1 MGSNCTNRISQKIF
15 EASIIVPVYNVEK
28 YLRECLDSI
37 LNQTFKDFEL
47 ILIDDG
53 SKDKSG
59 EICDEYVKLHS
70 NVTVVH
76 QNNQGQAA
84 TRNNGVKISK
94 SEWIMF
100 VDSDDVIHPDLLHFL
115 YKAAK
120 ETDSGMAVTERVKAK
135 TIPKEFFQQH
145 SFKCSVKNTTH
156 GELEEFYDS
165 KQFFYWAPFPSII
178 KKSVVQKVPFPE
190 GRIYEDN
197 AVGCQLLYYAN
208 TLALVP
214 HCMYFYRENPSGT
227 MNQPLNEKKLDYLW
241 ALEEQIKFY
250 EELHYVKMCKKIT
263 NELIGSTLYYYARC
277 KKENNDKLLEIVIKD
292 LKRFLKQ
299 YKGYIVD
306 NEKSIERKTDRI
318 LKPRIYRV
326 KKILKI
332 Y

>member
-1 MGSNCTNRISQKIF
+1 
-15 EASIIVPVYNVEK
+15 
-28 YLRECLDSI
+28 
-37 LNQTFKDFEL
+37 
-47 ILIDDG
+47 
-53 SKDKSG
+53 
-59 EICDEYVKLHS
+59 
-70 NVTVVH
+70 
-76 QNNQGQAA
+76 
-84 TRNNGVKISK
+84 
-94 SEWIMF
+94 MF
-100 VDSDDVIHPDLLHFL
+100 VDSDDVIHPDLLQFL

-120 ETDSGMAVTERVKAK
+120 ESNSGMAVTERFKSETIPDDFFRQYTFEYAVKK
-135 TIPKEFFQQH
+135 TIPEK
-145 SFKCSVKNTTH
+145 
-156 GELEEFYDS
+156 LEEFYDN
-165 KQFFYWAPFPSII
+165 KQFYYWAPFPSII
-178 KKSVVQKVPFPE
+178 KKNVAQSVPFPE

-299 YKGYIVD
+299 YRRYIEDKDKV
-306 NEKSIERKTDRI
+306 IERKTDRI
-318 LKPRIYRV
+318 LNPRIYRI
-326 KKILKI
+326 KKVLKI

>member
-1 MGSNCTNRISQKIF
+1 MPTV
-15 EASIIVPVYNVEK
+15 SIIVPVYNVEK

-37 LNQTFKDFEL
+37 LNQTFKDYEL

-59 EICDEYVKLHS
+59 EICDEYAKRHNS
-70 NVTVVH
+70 ITVVH
-76 QNNQGQAA
+76 QKNQGQAA
-84 TRNNGVKISK
+84 ARNSGVKISK
-94 SEWIMF
+94 ADWIVF
-100 VDSDDVIHPDLLHFL
+100 VDSDDVIHPDLLQFL
-115 YKAAK
+115 YKAAT
-120 ETDSGMAVTERVKAK
+120 ESNSGMAVTERVKAE
-135 TIPKEFFQQH
+135 TIPKDFFQQH
-145 SFKCSVKNTTH
+145 TFKCSVKKTTLKK
-156 GELEEFYDS
+156 LEKYYDNKHFY
-165 KQFFYWAPFPSII
+165 YWAPFPSII
-178 KKSVVQKVPFPE
+178 KKSVAQSVPFPE

-208 TLALVP
+208 SLAVVP
-214 HCMYFYRENPSGT
+214 YCMYFYRENPSGT

-263 NELIGSTLYYYARC
+263 NELIGSTLFYYNRC
-277 KKENNDKLLEIVIKD
+277 KTERNDKLLEIVIKD

-299 YKGYIVD
+299 YRRFIEDKD
-306 NEKSIERKTDRI
+306 KAIERKTDRI

-326 KKILKI
+326 KKTLKI

>member
-1 MGSNCTNRISQKIF
+1 MP
-15 EASIIVPVYNVEK
+15 AVSIIVPVYNVEK

-37 LNQTFKDFEL
+37 LKQTFKDFEL

-59 EICDEYVKLHS
+59 EICDEYAKLHS
-70 NVTVVH
+70 NITVAH

-84 TRNNGVKISK
+84 ARNNGVKISK
-94 SEWIMF
+94 SDWIMF
-100 VDSDDVIHPDLLHFL
+100 VDSDDVIHPDLLQFL

-120 ETDSGMAVTERVKAK
+120 ESNSGMAVTERFKSETIPDDFFRQYTFEYAVKK
-135 TIPKEFFQQH
+135 TIPEK
-145 SFKCSVKNTTH
+145 
-156 GELEEFYDS
+156 LEEFYDN
-165 KQFFYWAPFPSII
+165 KQFYYWAPFPSII
-178 KKSVVQKVPFPE
+178 KKNVAQSVPFPE

-299 YKGYIVD
+299 YRRYIEDKDKV
-306 NEKSIERKTDRI
+306 IERKTDRI
-318 LKPRIYRV
+318 LNPRIYRI
-326 KKILKI
+326 KKVLKI

>member
-1 MGSNCTNRISQKIF
+1 MPKV
-15 EASIIVPVYNVEK
+15 SIIVPVYNVEK

-37 LNQTFKDFEL
+37 LDQTFKDFEL

-59 EICDEYVKLHS
+59 EICDEYAKVHS
-70 NVTVVH
+70 NITVVH
-76 QNNQGQAA
+76 QKNQGQAA
-84 TRNNGVKISK
+84 ARNNGVKIS
-94 SEWIMF
+94 EADWIMF

-115 YKAAK
+115 YKAVT
-120 ETDSGMAVTERVKAK
+120 ESNSGMAVTERFKSETIPDDFFRQYTFEYAVKK
-135 TIPKEFFQQH
+135 TIPEK
-145 SFKCSVKNTTH
+145 
-156 GELEEFYDS
+156 LEEFYDN
-165 KQFFYWAPFPSII
+165 KQFYYWAPFPSII
-178 KKSVVQKVPFPE
+178 KKSVAQSVPFPE
-190 GRIYEDN
+190 GKIYEDN

-208 TLALVP
+208 SLAVVP
-214 HCMYFYRENPSGT
+214 YCMYFYRENPSGT

-241 ALEEQIKFY
+241 VLEEQIKFY
-250 EELHYVKMCKKIT
+250 EELHYIKMCKKIT
-263 NELIGSTLYYYARC
+263 TELISSTLFYYNRC
-277 KKENNDKLLEIVIKD
+277 KTERNDKLLEIVIKD

-326 KKILKI
+326 KKTLKI

>member
-1 MGSNCTNRISQKIF
+1 MTKV
-15 EASIIVPVYNVEK
+15 SIIVPVYNVER

-59 EICDEYVKLHS
+59 EICDEYAKVHS
-70 NVTVVH
+70 NITVVH

-84 TRNNGVKISK
+84 ARNNGVEISK
-94 SEWIMF
+94 ADWIMF
-100 VDSDDVIHPDLLHFL
+100 VDSDDVIHPDLLQFL
-115 YKAAK
+115 YKAAT
-120 ETDSGMAVTERVKAK
+120 ESNSGMAVTERVKAK

-165 KQFFYWAPFPSII
+165 KQFANSLA
-178 KKSVVQKVPFPE
+178 VVP
-190 GRIYEDN
+190 Y
-197 AVGCQLLYYAN
+197 
-208 TLALVP
+208 
-214 HCMYFYRENPSGT
+214 CMYFYRENPSGT

-250 EELHYVKMCKKIT
+250 EELHYEKMCKKIT
-263 NELIGSTLYYYARC
+263 SELLGSTLFYYNQC
-277 KKENNDKLLEIVIKD
+277 EKENNKELGVIVKKKLARFLSQYKKYIKD
-292 LKRFLKQ
+292 T
-299 YKGYIVD
+299 D
-306 NEKSIERKTDRI
+306 KSIERKTDRI

-326 KKILKI
+326 KKLLKV

>member
-1 MGSNCTNRISQKIF
+1 MP
-15 EASIIVPVYNVEK
+15 AVSIIVPVYNVEK

-59 EICDEYVKLHS
+59 EICDEYAKLHS
-70 NVTVVH
+70 NITVAH

-84 TRNNGVKISK
+84 ARNNGVKISK
-94 SEWIMF
+94 SDWIMF
-100 VDSDDVIHPDLLHFL
+100 VDSDDVIHPDLLQFL

-120 ETDSGMAVTERVKAK
+120 ESNSGMAVTERFKSETIPDDFFRQYTFEYAVKK
-135 TIPKEFFQQH
+135 TIPEK
-145 SFKCSVKNTTH
+145 
-156 GELEEFYDS
+156 LEEFYDN
-165 KQFFYWAPFPSII
+165 KQFYYWAPFPSII
-178 KKSVVQKVPFPE
+178 KKNVAQSVPFPE

-208 TLALVP
+208 TLAIVP
-214 HCMYFYRENPSGT
+214 YCMYFYRENPSGT

-299 YKGYIVD
+299 YRRYIEDKDKV
-306 NEKSIERKTDRI
+306 IERKTDRI
-318 LKPRIYRV
+318 LNPRIYRI
-326 KKILKI
+326 KKVLKI

>member
-1 MGSNCTNRISQKIF
+1 MP
-15 EASIIVPVYNVEK
+15 AVSIIVPVYNVEK

-59 EICDEYVKLHS
+59 EICDEYAKIY
-70 NVTVVH
+70 NNITVVH
-76 QNNQGQAA
+76 QKNQGQAA
-84 TRNNGVKISK
+84 ARNNGVKIS
-94 SEWIMF
+94 EADWIMF
-100 VDSDDVIHPDLLHFL
+100 VDSDDVIHPDLLQFL

-120 ETDSGMAVTERVKAK
+120 ESNSGMAVTERFKSETILDDFFRQYTFEYAVKK
-135 TIPKEFFQQH
+135 TIPEK
-145 SFKCSVKNTTH
+145 
-156 GELEEFYDS
+156 LEEFYDN
-165 KQFFYWAPFPSII
+165 KQFYYWAPFPSII
-178 KKSVVQKVPFPE
+178 KKNVAQSVPFPE

-208 TLALVP
+208 SLAVVP
-214 HCMYFYRENPSGT
+214 YCMYFYRENPSGT

-250 EELHYVKMCKKIT
+250 EELHYEKMCKKIT
-263 NELIGSTLYYYARC
+263 SELLGSTLFYYNQC
-277 KKENNDKLLEIVIKD
+277 EKENNKELGVIVKKKLARFLSQYKKYIKD
-292 LKRFLKQ
+292 T
-299 YKGYIVD
+299 D
-306 NEKSIERKTDRI
+306 KSIERKTDRI

-326 KKILKI
+326 KKLLKV

>member
-1 MGSNCTNRISQKIF
+1 MP
-15 EASIIVPVYNVEK
+15 AVSIIVPVYNVEK

-59 EICDEYVKLHS
+59 EICDEYAKVHS
-70 NVTVVH
+70 NITVVH

-84 TRNNGVKISK
+84 ARNNGVEISK
-94 SEWIMF
+94 ADWIMF
-100 VDSDDVIHPDLLHFL
+100 VDSDDVIHPDLLQFL
-115 YKAAK
+115 YKAAT
-120 ETDSGMAVTERVKAK
+120 ESNSGMAVTERVKSETIPDDFFRQYTFEYAVKK
-135 TIPKEFFQQH
+135 TIPEK
-145 SFKCSVKNTTH
+145 
-156 GELEEFYDS
+156 LEEFYDN
-165 KQFFYWAPFPSII
+165 KQFYYWAPFPSII
-178 KKSVVQKVPFPE
+178 KKSVAQSVPFPE
-190 GRIYEDN
+190 GKIYEDN

-208 TLALVP
+208 SLAVVP
-214 HCMYFYRENPSGT
+214 YCMYFYRENPSGT

-292 LKRFLKQ
+292 LKHFLKQ

>member
-1 MGSNCTNRISQKIF
+1 MP
-15 EASIIVPVYNVEK
+15 AVSIIVPVYNVEK

-59 EICDEYVKLHS
+59 EICDEYAKIY
-70 NVTVVH
+70 NNITVVH
-76 QNNQGQAA
+76 QKNQGQAA
-84 TRNNGVKISK
+84 ARNNGVKIS
-94 SEWIMF
+94 EADWIMF
-100 VDSDDVIHPDLLHFL
+100 VGSDDVIHPDLLQFL

-120 ETDSGMAVTERVKAK
+120 ESNSGMAVTERFKSETILDVFFRQYTFEYAVKK
-135 TIPKEFFQQH
+135 TIPEK
-145 SFKCSVKNTTH
+145 
-156 GELEEFYDS
+156 LEEFYDS

-178 KKSVVQKVPFPE
+178 KKNVAQSVPFPE

-208 TLALVP
+208 SLAVVP
-214 HCMYFYRENPSGT
+214 YCMYFYRENPSGT

-250 EELHYVKMCKKIT
+250 EELHYEKMCKKIT
-263 NELIGSTLYYYARC
+263 SELLGSTLFYYNQC
-277 KKENNDKLLEIVIKD
+277 EKENNKELGVIVKKKLARFLSQYKKYIKD
-292 LKRFLKQ
+292 T
-299 YKGYIVD
+299 D
-306 NEKSIERKTDRI
+306 KSIERKTDRI

-326 KKILKI
+326 KKLLKV